1 MINFQV
7 NEIKMAMSMDKKDP
21 FQRLSKLLE
30 EQGELLEAYF
40 DNADILD
47 SIEEAVDN
55 LLVTTSIAY
64 VIDNDSMLEM
74 ESIFS
79 FHYQKE
85 NKPVYNPLIHS
96 LQSVDSLLIHF
107 SIQNGKISDAV
118 QKYLK
123 VGASCY
129 KGSLSKEEVL
139 DYIKKSIVILSQ
151 VIHKLVEIAN
161 VDRFDYVNKLICK
174 KNSKWLEK
182 SILGNKQ

>member
-40 DNADILD
+40 DKADILD

-64 VIDNDSMLEM
+64 VIDNDSMIEM
-74 ESIFS
+74 ESLFS
-79 FHYQKE
+79 FYYQKE
-85 NKPVYNPLIHS
+85 ICK
-96 LQSVDSLLIHF
+96 SVDTSLINF
-107 SIQNGKISDAV
+107 TIQNGKISDAV

-129 KGSLSKEEVL
+129 KGSVSKEEVL
-139 DYIKKSIVILSQ
+139 DCIKKSIVILSE
-151 VIHKLVEIAN
+151 VIHNLVEVAN
-161 VDRFDYVNKLICK
+161 VDRFDYVNNLICT

>member
-7 NEIKMAMSMDKKDP
+7 NEIQMAMNMDKKDP

-40 DNADILD
+40 DKGDILD

-64 VIDNDSMLEM
+64 VIDNDSMQEI
-74 ESIFS
+74 ESLFS
-79 FHYQKE
+79 FNYQKE
-85 NKPVYNPLIHS
+85 KFK
-96 LQSVDSLLIHF
+96 SVDASLINF
-107 SIQNGKISDAV
+107 TIQNGKISDAV

-123 VGASCY
+123 VGASSY
-129 KGSLSKEEVL
+129 KGSVTKDEVL
-139 DYIKKSIVILSQ
+139 DSIKKSIIILSD
-151 VIHKLVEIAN
+151 VINKLVEVAN
-161 VDRFDYVNKLICK
+161 VDRFDYVNNLICT
-174 KNSKWLEK
+174 KNNKWLEK